1 MVLEF
6 RGEGICPCTPC
17 DNAGWAPGHC
27 PSPCSPVSLC
37 GCPPVY
43 RETRVRGDSQEGLD
57 LPAVSSCLQGDIHQR
72 RQSGASRSA
81 CGCPPVYRETRV
93 RGDSQEGLDLPAV
106 SSCLQGD
113 TRQRRQSGGSRTA
126 CGCRPVYRET
136 QGRGDSQD
144 GLETR
149 DGDATMESEM
159 GAPQP
164 HAAERQGRGPP
175 RSARALG
182 RVSLASRRDRPC

>member
-27 PSPCSPVSLC
+27 PSPCSPVSL
-37 GCPPVY
+37 
-43 RETRVRGDSQEGLD
+43 
-57 LPAVSSCLQGDIHQR
+57 
-72 RQSGASRSA
+72 